1 MKKVTTFIFILVSFV
16 VGAATPEQ
24 YQAQIQQAYASGNYQ
39 KYFELACQYFSEHQ
53 TIDGLLQIAEAYSAG
68 EGVDQNS
75 ASAAECYSGIIQSL
89 EQLPEL
95 DTTMKA
101 LLGYSYRMYGTNALM
116 SKGYG
121 LDHVYTKEE
130 MRPYYKGAEYGDA
143 YSMYMIGHCYLSGDY
158 KAISEADAIN
168 YLKRAADKNCISA
181 LSDLGG
187 YFEDNGDSDKALQYY
202 IKGANTELFSSL
214 ENANDFISVLVN
226 PNNLRNSWTIDC
238 HESCIYNV
246 GHAYYMI
253 EEEEEALKWLEKLT
267 VDVPKH
273 LNLRAQCYLITGDRD
288 KCMRDL
294 KRSVQLEPDSKV
306 YDLMGM
312 ISADSGDRVN
322 AEKYFDT
329 AIRMGNSAAMEH
341 KKEYL
346 NK

>member
-1 MKKVTTFIFILVSFV
+1 MRQISFIFTLLISLVAN
-16 VGAATPEQ
+16 AATPEQ
-24 YQAQIQQAYASGNYQ
+24 YQTQIQQAYTAGNYQ

-53 TIDGLLQIAEAYSAG
+53 TIDGLLQVAEAYSSG
-68 EGVDQNS
+68 EGVDQNP
-75 ASAAECYSGIIQSL
+75 ASAAECYNGIIQSL

-95 DTTMKA
+95 DASMKA
-101 LLGYSYRMYGTNALM
+101 LLGYSYRMYGSNILQT
-116 SKGYG
+116 KGYD
-121 LDHVYTKEE
+121 LDHVYTKQDLL
-130 MRPYYKGAEYGDA
+130 PYYKGAEYGDA
-143 YSMYMIGHCYLSGDY
+143 LSMYMIGHCYFSGDY
-158 KAISEADAIN
+158 KTISKADAVT
-168 YLKRAADKNCISA
+168 YLQRAADKNCICA
-181 LSDLGG
+181 LSDLGN
-187 YFEDNGDSDKALQYY
+187 YYEDEGDHDKALQCY

-214 ENANDFISVLVN
+214 ENANDLISIMVN

-246 GHAYYMI
+246 GHAYYTI
-253 EEEEEALKWLEKLT
+253 EEEAEALKWLEKLT

-294 KRSVQLEPDSKV
+294 KRSVQLDPDPKV

-312 ISADSGDRVN
+312 ICADSGDKTN

-329 AIRMGNSAAMEH
+329 AIRLGNSAAAEH

-346 NK
+346 K